1 MNFFSINT
9 LLVHIP
15 LGKQGYDLSWIEA
28 VGTLCGL
35 LCIGLASK
43 EKVINYL
50 FGIINVLLFAV
61 IFYQIQLY
69 SSLLLQ
75 IFFLLANVYGWYA
88 WTRQTPSQQAELQI
102 RWLGARARTAWLVV
116 SIIAILV
123 MTFFIDTIFGQFARL
138 TVILLNQFGLEAQL
152 PVLQPDAYPFWDAC
166 MTILSVVAMIF
177 MTRKWV
183 ENWIVWVVIN
193 LISVAIFTLQGVY
206 AMSIEYM
213 ILTLIAI
220 NGVRLWSS
228 KAAQNNGPHTS

>member
-35 LCIGLASK
+35 LCIWLASK

-50 FGIINVLLFAV
+50 FGIVNVLLFAV

-75 IFFLLANVYGWYA
+75 IFFLLANIYGWYA
-88 WTRQTPSQQAELQI
+88 WTRQTSAQQVELQI
-102 RWLGARARTAWLVV
+102 RWLGGRARMVWAIL
-116 SIIAILV
+116 SLIAILV
-123 MTFFIDTIFGQFARL
+123 MTRFIDTIFGQFAHL
-138 TVILLNQFGLEAQL
+138 TVILLNQFGLTAQL

-183 ENWIVWVVIN
+183 ENWVLWVVIN
-193 LISVAIFTLQGVY
+193 IISVAIFTLQGVY

-213 ILTLIAI
+213 ILTVIAI
-220 NGVRLWSS
+220 NGVRLWSN
-228 KAAQNNGPHTS
+228 KASQNGGSYTP

>member
-28 VGTLCGL
+28 VGTICGL
-35 LCIGLASK
+35 LCIWWASK
-43 EKVINYL
+43 EKVINYF
-50 FGIINVLLFAV
+50 FGIINVALFAV

-75 IFFLLANVYGWYA
+75 IFFILANIYGWYA
-88 WTRQTPSQQAELQI
+88 WTRQTPSQQVELQI
-102 RWLGARARTAWLVV
+102 RWLPARLRWIWGMASAV
-116 SIIAILV
+116 AILV
-123 MTFFIDTIFGQFARL
+123 MTIYIDTIFGAFARL
-138 TVILLNQFGLEAQL
+138 TVTLLNELGLQAQL

-166 MTILSVVAMIF
+166 MTVLSVVAMIL

-183 ENWIVWVVIN
+183 ENWILWVIIN

-206 AMSIEYM
+206 AMSIEYI
-213 ILTLIAI
+213 ILTFIAI
-220 NGVRLWSS
+220 NGVRLWAQ
-228 KAAQNNGPHTS
+228 KAAS

>member
-50 FGIINVLLFAV
+50 FGIVNVLLFAV

-75 IFFLLANVYGWYA
+75 IFFLLANIYGWYA
-88 WTRQTPSQQAELQI
+88 WTRQTSAQQVELQI
-102 RWLGARARTAWLVV
+102 RWLGSRARIVWAIL
-116 SIIAILV
+116 SLIAILV
-123 MTFFIDTIFGQFARL
+123 MTRFIDTIFGQFAHL
-138 TVILLNQFGLEAQL
+138 TVILLNQFGLTAQL

-183 ENWIVWVVIN
+183 ENWILWVVIN
-193 LISVAIFTLQGVY
+193 IISVAIFTLQGVY

-213 ILTLIAI
+213 ILTVIAI
-220 NGVRLWSS
+220 NGVRLWSN
-228 KAAQNNGPHTS
+228 KASQNGGSYTP

>member
-35 LCIGLASK
+35 LCIWLASK

-50 FGIINVLLFAV
+50 FGIANVLLFAV

-75 IFFLLANVYGWYA
+75 IFFLLANIYGWYA
-88 WTRQTPSQQAELQI
+88 WTRQTSAQQVELQI
-102 RWLGARARTAWLVV
+102 RWLGSRARIVWAIL
-116 SIIAILV
+116 SLIAILV
-123 MTFFIDTIFGQFARL
+123 MTRFIDTIFGQFAHL
-138 TVILLNQFGLEAQL
+138 TVILLNQFGLTAQL

-183 ENWIVWVVIN
+183 ENWILWVVIN
-193 LISVAIFTLQGVY
+193 IISVAIFTLQGVY

-213 ILTLIAI
+213 ILTVIAI
-220 NGVRLWSS
+220 NGVRFWSH
-228 KAAQNNGPHTS
+228 KASHNSGSYTP

>member
-35 LCIGLASK
+35 LCIWLASK

-50 FGIINVLLFAV
+50 FGIVNVLLFAV

-75 IFFLLANVYGWYA
+75 IFFLLANIYGWYA
-88 WTRQTPSQQAELQI
+88 WTRQTSAQQVELQI
-102 RWLGARARTAWLVV
+102 RWLGSRARIVWAIL
-116 SIIAILV
+116 SLIAILV
-123 MTFFIDTIFGQFARL
+123 MTRFIDTIFGQFAHL
-138 TVILLNQFGLEAQL
+138 TVILLNQFGLTAQL

-183 ENWIVWVVIN
+183 ENWVLWVVIN
-193 LISVAIFTLQGVY
+193 IISVAIFTLQGVY
-206 AMSIEYM
+206 AMSIEYI
-213 ILTLIAI
+213 ILTVIAI
-220 NGVRLWSS
+220 NGVRLWSN
-228 KAAQNNGPHTS
+228 KASQNSGSYTP

>member
-35 LCIGLASK
+35 LCIWLASK

-88 WTRQTPSQQAELQI
+88 WTRQTPSQQGELQI
-102 RWLGARARTAWLVV
+102 RWLVARARTAWLAV

-138 TVILLNQFGLEAQL
+138 TVTLLNQFGLEAQL

-183 ENWIVWVVIN
+183 ENWILWVVIN

>member
-15 LGKQGYDLSWIEA
+15 WGKQGYDLSWIEA

-35 LCIGLASK
+35 LCIWLASK
-43 EKVINYL
+43 EKIINYL
-50 FGIINVLLFAV
+50 FGIVNVLLFAV

-75 IFFLLANVYGWYA
+75 IFFLLANIYGWYA
-88 WTRQTPSQQAELQI
+88 WTRKTSSQQGELQI
-102 RWLGARARTAWLVV
+102 RWLGARARGMWLAV
-116 SIIAILV
+116 SIIAILM

-138 TVILLNQFGLEAQL
+138 TVILLNQVGLEAQL

-183 ENWIVWVVIN
+183 ENWILWVIIN
-193 LISVAIFTLQGVY
+193 IISVAIFTLQGVY

-213 ILTLIAI
+213 ILTLIAM

-228 KAAQNNGPHTS
+228 KASQNESPHTS